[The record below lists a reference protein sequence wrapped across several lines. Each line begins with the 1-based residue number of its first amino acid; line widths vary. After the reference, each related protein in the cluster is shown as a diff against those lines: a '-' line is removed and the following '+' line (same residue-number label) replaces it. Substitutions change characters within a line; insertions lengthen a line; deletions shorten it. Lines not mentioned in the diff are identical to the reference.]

1 MALTDLCELV
11 SLPKGEEPVNQLRKW
26 RIKRD
31 NADMIVISKTV
42 NNTCNPFADHSPAD
56 LVNVS
61 SGRAANEAT
70 KRYLLETLNRG
81 NKLRM
86 QFEKECEEDE
96 SRFLQPVAKTKVLN
110 FAAENVK
117 SSKGAVRKLKAAEG
131 VRDVFGR
138 ILAVA
143 AKKSDALDLQHIL
156 SFPITEVPL
165 SLAHSDG
172 TPLKTGKS
180 VLTKIREGRQEDP
193 LVETNLPPITSTVI
207 DGGIIIHETILQHS
221 KSTYATMA
229 RDLLGKVCSYRG
241 EQIHLVLDKYQS
253 PSINDCKRNLRH
265 LRGGVFVITGPDQTQ
280 RQRGTDLL
288 KNESFKVEFARFV
301 MEE

>member
-1 MALTDLCELV
+1 MDLTLEQTVNKNAASRTRGITSFSNSHGAFRRWSITLTQRNMALTDLCELV

-42 NNTCNPFADHSPAD
+42 NNTSNPFADHSPAD

-96 SRFLQPVAKTKVLN
+96 SRSLQPVAKTKVLN

-117 SSKGAVRKLKAAEG
+117 SSKSAVRKLEG
-131 VRDVFGR
+131 VRDVFC
-138 ILAVA
+138 
-143 AKKSDALDLQHIL
+143 K
-156 SFPITEVPL
+156 E
-165 SLAHSDG
+165 
-172 TPLKTGKS
+172 
-180 VLTKIREGRQEDP
+180 IRR
-193 LVETNLPPITSTVI
+193 T
-207 DGGIIIHETILQHS
+207 
-221 KSTYATMA
+221 
-229 RDLLGKVCSYRG
+229 
-241 EQIHLVLDKYQS
+241 
-253 PSINDCKRNLRH
+253 
-265 LRGGVFVITGPDQTQ
+265 
-280 RQRGTDLL
+280 
-288 KNESFKVEFARFV
+288 
-301 MEE
+301 